1 MRGNLLKRKDSKRNR
16 FRTTNNTCKI
26 RNILIWR
33 IPKSYKNRELVPLAP
48 NLNRENV
55 NNNRKSK
62 TIDYKQKYLIEK
74 IVRNEGLERQKLR
87 DQRKLNRFKRFK

>member
-1 MRGNLLKRKDSKRNR
+1 
-16 FRTTNNTCKI
+16 
-26 RNILIWR
+26 
-33 IPKSYKNRELVPLAP
+33 LVPLAP